1 MKKRYQKDLSD
12 LYDNIVNENVEHDME
27 TNLNDPPAPMPASTV
42 EGLKEPL
49 DHGDEDVEHE
59 TISNAS
65 VTQSTEKKEKIT
77 ENSEESEKLPK
88 TEINNFTMSD
98 KNNNIFD
105 KLYSTIM
112 ENDDLE
118 LMPGEGPSPESSD
131 SDLEDLGID
140 DGGEVTIK
148 LSKDLAEELHSV
160 LMDQLGGEGDA
171 DLGGGEEFGDDEDEL
186 PEGSCNSMH
195 NEQGETEV
203 LSTSV
208 NDGKNNKVGS
218 VKPAGGHAD
227 GKAGKDEAEPK
238 PLGDHVNDG
247 KSNKVGKHSE
257 FGS

>member
-12 LYDNIVNENVEHDME
+12 LYSNIINENVEQGMD
-27 TNLNDPPAPMPASTV
+27 TNLNNPPEPMAASTV

-49 DHGDEDVEHE
+49 DHGDEEAEHE

-65 VTQSTEKKEKIT
+65 VTQSTEKKEKIM

-118 LMPGEGPSPESSD
+118 LMPGEAPSPESSD

-160 LMDQLGGEGDA
+160 LMDQLGGGGDD
-171 DLGGGEEFGDDEDEL
+171 DLDGEEEFGDDENEL
-186 PEGSCNSMH
+186 PEGSCNTM

-208 NDGKNNKVGS
+208 NDGTNNKVGS
-218 VKPAGGHAD
+218 VKPAGGGHGD

-238 PLGDHVNDG
+238 PLGDHVDDG

-257 FGS
+257 FGH